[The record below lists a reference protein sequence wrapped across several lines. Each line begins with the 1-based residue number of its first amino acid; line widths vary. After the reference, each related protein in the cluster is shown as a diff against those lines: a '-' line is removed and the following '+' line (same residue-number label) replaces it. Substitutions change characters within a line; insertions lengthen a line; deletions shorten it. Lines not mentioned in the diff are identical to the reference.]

1 MGCKY
6 CKTKYD
12 KEKIEKSVIKDIPR
26 FKPELKYAYVIKV
39 YDGDTI
45 TIIAPVLNVKN
56 NRIFK
61 FSVRIFG
68 IDCPELRT
76 KDTMEKK
83 YALKA
88 KEFACCI
95 LLHKHIKLKDVSY
108 DKYGRLLASIYVNG
122 ENYSCLI
129 LREGLA
135 YEYFG
140 KTKEPPKCWEEYYNN
155 KQKYK

>member
-1 MGCKY
+1 MGCNCSKR
-6 CKTKYD
+6 KYD
-12 KEKIEKSVIKDIPR
+12 KEKIENSVIKDIPR

-88 KEFACCI
+88 KEFACDI
-95 LLHKHIKLKDVSY
+95 LLYKHIELKNVAY
-108 DKYGRLLASIYVNG
+108 DKYGRILASIYIDSK
-122 ENYSCLI
+122 NYETLI
-129 LREGLA
+129 LQQGLA
-135 YEYFG
+135 YKYFG
-140 KTKEPPKCWEEYYNN
+140 KTKEPPKCWEKYYIS
-155 KQKYK
+155 KQK